1 MKDITR
7 VLIANRSE
15 IAVRVIR
22 ACQDLGIK
30 TVLAVSEA
38 DKESLPARMA
48 DRSVCIG
55 PEKAAESYLKAGTI
69 IAAALGTG
77 ADAIHPGYG
86 FLAEQPDLPEA
97 CAQYGL
103 IFIGPTADNIRKM
116 GDKLFARKMAKEL
129 GIPVIPGSELVRDYK
144 EAIRVVEGV
153 GYPVLLKAAAGGGG
167 KGMKIVEGAKDLKV
181 VFEEASAEARAAFG
195 DDRIYMEHFIPNARH
210 IEVQII
216 ADKFGN
222 VIHLFERDC
231 SIQRRY
237 QKMVEESPSPVVS
250 SKLREEICRSA
261 VSIARH
267 IKYENAGTVEFILD
281 QDEGQF
287 YFLEMNT
294 RIQVEHPVTEMVT
307 GIDLV
312 KEQIEIAAGHSL
324 GFQQEAV
331 QLAGHAIEC
340 RINAESSE
348 DQFRP
353 CPGRIEQWA
362 QPVGSDIRVDTH
374 CYSGYFVPPFYD
386 SLLAKLIT
394 KGSNRHEAVQQ
405 MKEALAKFV
414 VSGID
419 TTIPFYQF
427 MLNHPDYLS
436 GRLNTRWV
444 EDVLLQD
451 YAQPREAKA
460 DLEGGARV

>member
-1 MKDITR
+1 MKGITR

-22 ACQDLGIK
+22 ACQELGIK

-38 DKESLPARMA
+38 DRESLPARMA

-55 PEKAAESYLKAGTI
+55 PAKATESYLKVGTI
-69 IAAALGTG
+69 ISAALGTG
-77 ADAIHPGYG
+77 ADAVHPGYG

-103 IFIGPTADNIRKM
+103 IFIGPTADNIRNM
-116 GDKLFARKMAKEL
+116 GDKLLARKMAKEL
-129 GIPVIPGSELVRDYK
+129 GIPVIPGSELVRDDQD
-144 EAIRVVEGV
+144 AMRVAEKV

-167 KGMKIVEGAKDLKV
+167 KGMKIVEGPGDLKV

-195 DDRIYMEHFIPNARH
+195 DDRIYIEHFIPNARH
-210 IEVQII
+210 IEVQIV
-216 ADKFGN
+216 ADRFGN
-222 VIHLFERDC
+222 IIHLFERDC
-231 SIQRRY
+231 SVQRRY

-250 SKLREEICRSA
+250 SRLREGICNAA

-267 IKYENAGTVEFILD
+267 IRYENAGTVEFILD
-281 QDEGQF
+281 QDQGKF

-307 GIDLV
+307 GVDLV
-312 KEQIEIAAGHSL
+312 KEQIQIAAGHSL
-324 GFQQEAV
+324 GFHQEAV
-331 QLAGHAIEC
+331 RLGGHAIEC
-340 RINAESSE
+340 RINAEFSE

-374 CYSGYFVPPFYD
+374 CYPGYFVPPFYD

-394 KGSNRHEAVQQ
+394 KGSNRHKAVDR
-405 MKEALAKFV
+405 MKEALAKFI
-414 VSGID
+414 VSGIN

-427 MLNHPDYLS
+427 MLKNPDYLS
-436 GRLNTRWV
+436 GKLHTRWV
-444 EDVLLQD
+444 EDVLLKD
-451 YAQPREAKA
+451 YARQYES
-460 DLEGGARV
+460 

>member
-1 MKDITR
+1 MKGITR

-22 ACQDLGIK
+22 ACQELGIK

-38 DKESLPARMA
+38 DKESLPAKMA

-55 PEKAAESYLKAGTI
+55 PAKATESYLKVGTI
-69 IAAALGTG
+69 ISAALGTG
-77 ADAIHPGYG
+77 ANAVHPGYG

-116 GDKLFARKMAKEL
+116 GDKLLARKMAMEL

-144 EAIRVVEGV
+144 DAMRVAEEV

-167 KGMKIVEGAKDLKV
+167 KGMKIVGRPKDLNV

-195 DDRIYMEHFIPNARH
+195 DDRIYIERFIPNARH
-210 IEVQII
+210 IEVQIV
-216 ADKFGN
+216 ADGFGN

-250 SKLREEICRSA
+250 HKVREEICSSA

-281 QDEGQF
+281 QVQGQF

-312 KEQIEIAAGHSL
+312 KEQIHIAAGQAVSFH
-324 GFQQEAV
+324 QEDV
-331 QLAGHAIEC
+331 RQTGHAVEC
-340 RINAESSE
+340 RINAESPE
-348 DQFRP
+348 DEFRP
-353 CPGRIEQWA
+353 CPGRIEEWV
-362 QPVGSDIRVDTH
+362 PPEGPGLRVDTH

-394 KGSNRHEAVQQ
+394 RGDNRHEAIDR
-405 MKEALAKFV
+405 MKDALAKFV
-414 VSGID
+414 VSGIK

-427 MLNHPDYLS
+427 MLKHPDYLGGKLS
-436 GRLNTRWV
+436 TRWV

-451 YAQPREAKA
+451 YGRQRQAVRFYQ
-460 DLEGGARV
+460 